1 MDVIQYKRIKG
12 DFSALVEYD
21 VILDA
26 AAVTVF
32 YKNNVFVEEQLKM
45 SFSLDDNVYYLY
57 NNDGTKQGYFDSI
70 GRTLECIAVQYL
82 AFSRRKIND

>member
-12 DFSALVEYD
+12 DFSVLVEYD
-21 VILDA
+21 VVLDA

-45 SFSLDDNVYYLY
+45 SFSLDDNVWYLY
-57 NNDGTKQGYFDSI
+57 DNDGTKQGYFESI
-70 GRTLECIAVQYL
+70 GRTLECIAALYL
-82 AFSRRKIND
+82 ASGHRKINA

>member
-70 GRTLECIAVQYL
+70 GRTLEFIAVQYL